1 MSGNITAREILGLLQ
16 DYPIREYPEPE
27 DPNDKGKK
35 DKKPPAKKKKKKEP
49 PFALPEWAKE
59 LEVVIDKTKQIEK
72 LIQDRVNLNLDDEFC
87 TQVQGQLQRFKTEI
101 GFRKQQEEQEKI
113 DAELKALKKKK
124 KAK

>member
-87 TQVQGQLQRFKTEI
+87 TQVQSQL
-101 GFRKQQEEQEKI
+101 
-113 DAELKALKKKK
+113 
-124 KAK
+124 